1 MIAFFKKRTFFDSDF
16 FDKYQEPQLLLRAEH
31 QRHLHHAPRPHR
43 QHGLLGPLRSV
54 IGHQGAA
61 AVERGRKK
69 MTPHERTY
77 KNMRSKKF

>member
-1 MIAFFKKRTFFDSDF
+1 MVFDSDF
-16 FDKYQEPQLLLRAEH
+16 FDRNQEPQLLLRAEH

-69 MTPHERTY
+69 ITPHERNIKTCEA
-77 KNMRSKKF
+77 KNFRE

>member
-1 MIAFFKKRTFFDSDF
+1 MIAFFKNRIFFDSDF

-31 QRHLHHAPRPHR
+31 QRHLRHAPRPHR
-43 QHGLLGPLRSV
+43 QHGLLGPLRPV

-61 AVERGRKK
+61 TVERGRKK
-69 MTPHERTY
+69 ITPHERTY